1 MLFAGRVDGFV
12 FAVIFTTASALLA
25 GCPRPNGPAA
35 TENIAQ
41 EWNALLRNAVF
52 AANQG
57 PTIESRTMFH
67 ASAAMYEAWAAY
79 DPIATGYF
87 SGSRLKRR
95 ANERTLANRAEA
107 ISHAVYGIAQERFG
121 HAAKGTA
128 NPALAAAF
136 DAIVAKMQRH
146 GYLDNDGGP
155 VPSDAQRLGSL
166 ITEIV
171 LDYAADDGSNEENGY
186 ADTFGYVPLN
196 PPIISTEAGTNN
208 MEFANH
214 WQEIIPE
221 GGTQQRYL
229 TPHWGS
235 VTPFALPE
243 FNPTAL
249 RIDPGRMPE
258 FGTATEQGFIDDMVE
273 VLRYSSLFD
282 PADGPGSSGVN
293 LSPRLRGLGTP
304 GYSEAEGHPINPYTR
319 EPYGDNIV
327 PLGDY
332 LRVISSNHDGLVY
345 GTPTPWWN
353 EVASNVMSG
362 EGIVSRRAANKPRPA
377 NLEYDVKL
385 FFTLNAA
392 LHDVAVAIWD
402 IKFVYDSC
410 RPISGIRYLA
420 EIGALPLEEGFVEII
435 QPGDPLAG
443 ETGEN
448 VGQIKVRAWA
458 EPNQGVRW
466 MLGTKWIPYWP
477 ADFVTPPFPGYCSG
491 HAAFSRAAA
500 EVLTAMTGDPFFP
513 AGLAELDVDSLRFE
527 DDLYAPITLQWA
539 TYRDMSDETAL
550 ARVTSGAHIP
560 SDVLVSRP
568 IGAQIA
574 EMVLSLTQDYFDGRG
589 VAVAKG
595 YR

>member
-1 MLFAGRVDGFV
+1 MRSFGRIAPG
-12 FAVIFTTASALLA
+12 AALVVLA
-25 GCPRPNGPAA
+25 TVLTGCPVPNGSPA

-41 EWNALLRNAVF
+41 EWNALLRDAI
-52 AANQG
+52 AAAGQG

-87 SGSRLKRR
+87 TGSRLKRR

-107 ISHAVYGIAQERFG
+107 ISHAVYGISKHRFG
-121 HAAKGTA
+121 DSAKGTQ
-128 NPALAAAF
+128 LAAAF

-146 GYLDNDGGP
+146 DYLD
-155 VPSDAQRLGSL
+155 PSGEPNPSNAQRLGSL
-166 ITEIV
+166 IAEIV
-171 LDYAADDGSNEENGY
+171 LDYAANDDSNEENGY
-186 ADTFGYVPLN
+186 ADTFGYVSLN
-196 PPIISTEAGTNN
+196 TPIIPTEAGTNN

-214 WQEIIPE
+214 WQEIIAE
-221 GGTQQRYL
+221 GGAQQHYL

-235 VTPFALPE
+235 VTPFALPN
-243 FNPTAL
+243 FNPVAL

-258 FGTATEQGFIDDMVE
+258 FGTDTQQGFIDDMVE
-273 VLRYSSLFD
+273 VLRFSSLFD

-319 EPYGDNIV
+319 GPYGDNIV

-332 LRVISSNHDGLVY
+332 LRAISTDHDGLEY

-353 EVASNVMSG
+353 EVAANIMSG
-362 EGIVSRRAANKPRPA
+362 QGVVSRRAANKPRPA

-392 LHDVAVAIWD
+392 LHDVAIAIWD

-420 EIGALPLEEGFVEII
+420 DIGLLPIEEGFVEII

-448 VGQIKVRAWA
+448 IGKIKVRAWA
-458 EPNQGVRW
+458 EPNQGVQW
-466 MLGTKWIPYWP
+466 MLGTEWVPYWP
-477 ADFVTPPFPGYCSG
+477 ANFVTPPFPGYCSG
-491 HAAFSRAAA
+491 HSAFSRAAA

-513 AGLAELDVDSLRFE
+513 GGLAELPVDSLRFE
-527 DDLYAPITLQWA
+527 DDLSAPITLQWA
-539 TYRDMSDETAL
+539 TYRDMADETAL

-560 SDVLVSRP
+560 SDVLASRP

-574 EMVLSLTQDYFDGRG
+574 EMVLDLTHDYFGGRG
-589 VAVAKG
+589 VAVAKE